1 MILVSDQKVDK
12 VKEAVMVINL
22 RKASRERKQ
31 AQNGVYCF
39 QKALSPRGVHE
50 E

>member
-12 VKEAVMVINL
+12 VKEAVMLIHL
-22 RKASRERKQ
+22 SKAIKRKKAGPEWCLLFS
-31 AQNGVYCF
+31 
-39 QKALSPRGVHE
+39 KALSPRGVHE